1 MAILKMY
8 AADNGFSNTV
18 YYVDDVVLGTTFE
31 RDGFKAMMTDI
42 EEGKSW
48 DLGWTNLWTYE
59 CCRRKFEQT
68 FVNGR
73 YG

>member
-1 MAILKMY
+1 MAILNMY

-48 DLGWTNLWTYE
+48 DLGWTDPWTYE

>member
-18 YYVDDVVLGTTFE
+18 YYVDDMVLGTTFE

-42 EEGKSW
+42 EEGKS
-48 DLGWTNLWTYE
+48 
-59 CCRRKFEQT
+59 
-68 FVNGR
+68 
-73 YG
+73 